1 MLRNG
6 TPSILKRLSP
16 SGITLKPIA
25 LATFILAALLAATA
39 PLAPAAAKVFE
50 PETFTLKNGMR
61 VIVIRNPRAP
71 VITHMVWYKVGA
83 ADEPPGRSGIA
94 HLLEHLMFKGTK
106 KLKAGEFSKIIARNG
121 GRENA
126 FTGQDYTGYFQTI
139 AADRL
144 ETVMRHEADRMTGL
158 VLTEAAIAPER
169 NVVLQERRSRT
180 DSRPQSIL
188 WEQARAA
195 MFQNHPYRIP
205 TIGWAHEIKALS
217 RDQILAFYRRFYA
230 PNNAILVVAGDITA
244 ARLRPLAEKYYGVIP
259 AVALPKR
266 VRPKEPPQKA
276 ARRVIRRDSRVR
288 QPSIGRLYLAPGYN
302 SAGKKHAY
310 ALQILSNIL
319 DGGATSRLNRAL
331 VIEQKLAT
339 GTGAGYDAMMFDY
352 ATFTIYAAPRPGVP
366 IVKLEAALDA
376 ELARLLKDGITKEEL
391 RRAKQ
396 RLTDAAIF
404 ARDSLS
410 TGARILGRALAVG
423 LKVEDVENWPER
435 IGAVTKEEVEAAAR
449 AVLKLNSSVTAVL
462 LPAKRKTAPAK
473 AGGAKRSKTGNIKVP
488 AKSGGNG

>member
-1 MLRNG
+1 MQRNA
-6 TPSILKRLSP
+6 TPSLLKRLLLS
-16 SGITLKPIA
+16 A
-25 LATFILAALLAATA
+25 VILAALLAA
-39 PLAPAAAKVFE
+39 PPLLAPASAKVFE
-50 PETFTLKNGMR
+50 PETFTLKNGMQ
-61 VIVIRNPRAP
+61 VVVIRNPRAP
-71 VITHMVWYKVGA
+71 VVTHMVWYKVGA
-83 ADEPPGRSGIA
+83 ADEPPGQSDIA

-106 KLKAGEFSKIIARNG
+106 KLKSGEFSKIVARNG

-126 FTGQDYTGYFQTI
+126 FTGQDYTGYYQTV

-144 ETVMRHEADRMTGL
+144 ETMMRHEADRMTGL

-169 NVVLQERRSRT
+169 LVVLQERRSRT

-195 MFQNHPYRIP
+195 MYLNHPYRIP
-205 TIGWAHEIKALS
+205 IIGWAHEIRALTK
-217 RDQILAFYRRFYA
+217 DQIIAFYRRYYA
-230 PNNAILVVAGDITA
+230 PNNAILVVAGNITA
-244 ARLRPLAEKYYGVIP
+244 ARLRPLAVKYYGVIP
-259 AVALPKR
+259 AVAMPKR
-266 VRPKEPPQKA
+266 ARPLEPPQRA
-276 ARRVIRRDSRVR
+276 ARRVIRRDARVR

-310 ALQILSNIL
+310 ALQILSEIL

-331 VIEQKLAT
+331 VIEQKLAA
-339 GTGAGYDAMMFDY
+339 GTGAGYDAMVVDH
-352 ATFTIYAAPRPGVP
+352 ATFSVYAAPRPGVP
-366 IVKLEAALDA
+366 IGKLEAALDA
-376 ELARLLKDGITKEEL
+376 ELAKLLKDGITEEEL

-435 IGAVTKEEVEAAAR
+435 IGAVTKAEVEAAAR
-449 AVLKLNSSVTAVL
+449 AVFKPNSSVTAIL
-462 LPAKRKTAPAK
+462 LPAKAKKAK
-473 AGGAKRSKTGNIKVP
+473 AGGAKPSKADGAKNP
-488 AKSGGNG
+488 AKSGGKG

>member
-1 MLRNG
+1 MQRNT
-6 TPSILKRLSP
+6 TPSPITRLLMA
-16 SGITLKPIA
+16 I
-25 LATFILAALLAATA
+25 FILVALTIA
-39 PLAPAAAKVFE
+39 PPLLTPASAKVFD
-50 PETFTLKNGMR
+50 PQTFTLKNGMQ
-61 VIVIRNPRAP
+61 VVVIRNPRAP
-71 VITHMVWYKVGA
+71 VVTHMVWYKVGA
-83 ADEPPGRSGIA
+83 ADEPPGQSGIA

-106 KLKAGEFSKIIARNG
+106 KLKAGEFSKIVARNG

-126 FTGQDYTGYFQTI
+126 FTSQDYTGYFQTV

-144 ETVMRHEADRMTGL
+144 EIMMRNEADRMTGL

-169 NVVLQERRSRT
+169 QVVLQERRSRI

-188 WEQARAA
+188 YEQARAA
-195 MFQNHPYRIP
+195 MYLNHPYRIP
-205 TIGWAHEIKALS
+205 VIGWAREIKTLTK
-217 RDQILAFYRRFYA
+217 DQIIAFYRRFYA

-244 ARLRPLAEKYYGVIP
+244 ARLKPLAEKYYGVIP
-259 AVALPKR
+259 AVAMPKR
-266 VRPKEPPQKA
+266 ARPMEPPQRA
-276 ARRVIRRDSRVR
+276 ERRVIRRDPRVR

-331 VIEQKLAT
+331 VIDQKLAA
-339 GTGAGYDAMMFDY
+339 GTGAGYDAMMVDY
-352 ATFTIYAAPRPGVP
+352 ATFSVYAAPRPGVP
-366 IVKLEAALDA
+366 IGKLEAALDA
-376 ELARLLKDGITKEEL
+376 ELAKLLKDGITEEEL

-396 RLTDAAIF
+396 RMTDAAIF

-435 IGAVTKEEVEAAAR
+435 IDAVTKAEVEAAAR
-449 AVLKLNSSVTAVL
+449 AVLKPNSSVTAVL

-473 AGGAKRSKTGNIKVP
+473 ADGSKAGGAKVP